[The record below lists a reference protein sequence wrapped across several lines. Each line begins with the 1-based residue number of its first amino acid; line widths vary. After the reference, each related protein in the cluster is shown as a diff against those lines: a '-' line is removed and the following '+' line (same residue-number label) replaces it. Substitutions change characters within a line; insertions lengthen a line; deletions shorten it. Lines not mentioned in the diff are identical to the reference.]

1 MSLREETQGKVL
13 CEIEV
18 IEAEVDLQAK
28 ECQALLAILEAKRKA
43 QNSFGPWASEESM
56 VLQTPCFWTFEPP
69 ELWEDQFL
77 LF

>member
-13 CEIEV
+13 CETEV

-43 QNSFGPWASEESM
+43 QNRFSLGAFRESIA
-56 VLQTPCFWTFEPP
+56 LPAP
-69 ELWEDQFL
+69 
-77 LF
+77 